1 MKRKLTVYT
10 ILAAILISTTLL
22 CLCSGCGNKNS
33 VEIPSITM
41 AEISEHRPTF
51 TTDNPPDYA
60 VFNSVVDHPIIGDE
74 RQFVRIYDSAGNEY
88 IDSVELQPNQ
98 LYEVR
103 IYFVNDAAD
112 ASKKLVNTYCT
123 ASFPDTVTQQG
134 GAVITGILKC
144 DADTFI
150 VPEETD
156 DSISITC
163 STELSL
169 KYVVNSAQQ
178 YSTTGTNK
186 LDFTKIDPEDLFGSR
201 VSIGYLQSGKNN
213 TVLSGTDP
221 QYVTFTFFTE
231 PATNTDSST
240 S

>member
-1 MKRKLTVYT
+1 MKRKLTIHT

-22 CLCSGCGNKNS
+22 CLCPGCGKNR

-51 TTDNPPDYA
+51 TADNLPNYA

-74 RQFVRIYDSAGNEY
+74 RQFVRVYDSAGNEY

-103 IYFVNDAAD
+103 IYFVNDATD
-112 ASKKLVNTYCT
+112 ASKKLINTYCT
-123 ASFPDTVTQQG
+123 ASFPDTIAQQG
-134 GAVITGILKC
+134 SAVITGVLKC

-150 VPEETD
+150 VPEKTD

-169 KYVVNSAQQ
+169 KYIVNSAQQ

-186 LDFTKIDPEDLFGSR
+186 LDFTKIDPEDLFGNYA
-201 VSIGYLQSGKNN
+201 SIGYLRNDYNN
-213 TVLSGTDP
+213 TVLSGTEP
-221 QYVTFTFFTE
+221 QHVTFTLFTE
-231 PATNTDSST
+231 PTANTDSST